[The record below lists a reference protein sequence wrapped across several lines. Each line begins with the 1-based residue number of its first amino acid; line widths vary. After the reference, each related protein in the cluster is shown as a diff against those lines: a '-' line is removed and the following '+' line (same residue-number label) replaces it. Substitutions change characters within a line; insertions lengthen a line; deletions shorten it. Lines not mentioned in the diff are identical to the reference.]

1 MFTVE
6 QVNHEKP
13 PHSTLLKMEGRYC
26 SSQALRENFTLYF
39 LLYFQRAFV
48 EFCRKKLNNTIT
60 HMKRIR
66 STTILAIRHKGEV
79 VIAGDGQVSLGQTVI
94 KHNARKVRRLYH
106 DKVITGF
113 AGSTA
118 DAFTLY
124 DRLEQKLE
132 QFNGNLMRSSV
143 ELAKDWRTDKMLRRL
158 EAMMIAVDAKTS
170 LLLSGSGDVIESDN
184 GILAIGSGGSFA
196 QAAATALIA
205 HSDLD
210 AESIARESMA
220 IAASICV
227 YTNHNLIV
235 EKV

>member
-1 MFTVE
+1 M
-6 QVNHEKP
+6 
-13 PHSTLLKMEGRYC
+13 
-26 SSQALRENFTLYF
+26 
-39 LLYFQRAFV
+39 
-48 EFCRKKLNNTIT
+48 KL
-60 HMKRIR
+60 IR

-79 VIAGDGQVSLGQTVI
+79 VIAGDGQVSLGQTII

-124 DRLEQKLE
+124 DRLEEKLE

-143 ELAKDWRTDKMLRRL
+143 ELAKEWRTDKMLRRL
-158 EAMMIAVDAKTS
+158 EAMMIAVDGKSS

-210 AESIARESMA
+210 AESIAREAMD

>member
-1 MFTVE
+1 M
-6 QVNHEKP
+6 
-13 PHSTLLKMEGRYC
+13 
-26 SSQALRENFTLYF
+26 
-39 LLYFQRAFV
+39 
-48 EFCRKKLNNTIT
+48 KL
-60 HMKRIR
+60 IR

-124 DRLEQKLE
+124 DRLEEKLE

-158 EAMMIAVDAKTS
+158 EAMMIAVDKKSS
-170 LLLSGSGDVIESDN
+170 LLLSGSGDVIESDT

-210 AESIARESMA
+210 AESIAQEA
-220 IAASICV
+220 ITIAASICV